1 MFSGH
6 VNVNENEQ
14 NVGITGLLSLLFSG
28 GILFLFGFV
37 IYVKVQDRFGPKDEG
52 RRKNKGQGGILGT
65 LRDLIS
71 N

>member
-1 MFSGH
+1 VFSGH